1 MRFLSEGYGP
11 QEHVDIELGD
21 LITLFVGPN
30 NTGKSFIA
38 RGIYSIL
45 RSCRIGRCDN
55 SSLAVFLLNSIMAS
69 EQDLWIVSRGFSG
82 RFSLALED
90 KVSGFSVRID
100 YDRNRQNPLT
110 IDVVGNAR
118 LIFPL
123 YAPAHRIISY
133 TLPYIFAV
141 YASEF
146 KDVLMKVVSQ
156 VASLYT
162 GVAKDIPEPG
172 VESTGFESD
181 VLYAFTKSFISIAKP
196 LIEQKPEIIKALPM
210 AFSPTVLDVAVAIHV
225 AEVMGIESSVREIS
239 NGLFPEVPYRTSIS
253 HGSEGYNVPEVPLH
267 LLSSGMQQTLPILYL
282 LNLALIKLKQG
293 YKKAVIFID
302 EPEINLELLRQIRFV
317 EMFLNFI
324 YSVYREGREIS
335 IVIATHSDFIAYS
348 ITRWLA
354 KKELRDLAKVYE
366 FKSEGVEERKID
378 EYGEIYLET
387 FSKALRKAF
396 FEEEFVE

>member
-1 MRFLSEGYGP
+1 
-11 QEHVDIELGD
+11 
-21 LITLFVGPN
+21 
-30 NTGKSFIA
+30 
-38 RGIYSIL
+38 
-45 RSCRIGRCDN
+45 
-55 SSLAVFLLNSIMAS
+55 MAS

-90 KVSGFSVRID
+90 KASGFSVRID

-366 FKSEGVEERKID
+366 FKFEGVEERKID
-378 EYGEIYLET
+378 EYGEVYLET